1 MKRILLLSI
10 TLMTAGFFSTNAEK
24 IPNDS
29 GKETPR
35 VENGNLIVSVEDIKS
50 VKVYSFDMGNMDNVE
65 SDYYYPGLYYH
76 LADIEFNNLEP
87 KDLFLKIHTIEGR
100 FFLFLDDKLIF
111 DPVIQFYFGIYS
123 WVPED
128 LYLDIGLLSEND
140 IFRFRTYFRDYS
152 DKKIWWLTAEEK
164 EQSQKKTIERHSL
177 RSEQYEAFL
186 RIMED
191 AGKLIDV
198 STGMEPVATPELNA
212 ISIYP
217 NPTSGELRIRNY
229 ELGIKDIRIFN
240 MIGNKLSIPDE
251 QVAVG
256 EINISH
262 LPAGIYFLQV
272 TTEKGV
278 VTKKVVKR

>member
-1 MKRILLLSI
+1 MKKIILFSI
-10 TLMTAGFFSTNAEK
+10 TLFTAGFFTATAEK
-24 IPNDS
+24 APNDS

-35 VENGNLIVSVEDIKS
+35 IENGNLIVSVEDIKS
-50 VKVYSFDMGNMDNVE
+50 VKVYSFDMGNMGK
-65 SDYYYPGLYYH
+65 DYFFYH
-76 LADIEFNNLEP
+76 LADIEFTNLTPEN
-87 KDLFLKIHTIEGR
+87 LFNKIEYAVSR
-100 FFLFLDDKLIF
+100 FFLFIDDVLLFNPAIL
-111 DPVIQFYFGIYS
+111 FYVKYGS

-128 LYLDIGLLSEND
+128 LYFDVGLLSEND
-140 IFRFRTYFRDYS
+140 VFRFRTYFPDYS
-152 DKKIWWLTAEEK
+152 DENKYWVYSAEVREQKFKQTAEK
-164 EQSQKKTIERHSL
+164 LAL
-177 RSEQYEAFL
+177 RREQYEVFL
-186 RIMED
+186 RIMKE

-198 STGMEPVATPELNA
+198 STGMEPVETQELNT

-251 QVAVG
+251 QVAAG